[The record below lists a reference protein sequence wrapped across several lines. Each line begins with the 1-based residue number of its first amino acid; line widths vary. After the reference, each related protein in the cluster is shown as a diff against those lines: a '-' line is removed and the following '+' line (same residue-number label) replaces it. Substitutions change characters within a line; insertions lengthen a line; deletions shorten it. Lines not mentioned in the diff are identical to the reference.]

1 MSHALT
7 STPLAGTTA
16 LQNMGERKIAQ
27 GQADKADKLKPIAEE
42 LGCSLAQLALAWCV
56 RNKNV
61 STVITGS
68 TKVHQVSVG
77 PLLWQGC
84 RC

>member
-1 MSHALT
+1 
-7 STPLAGTTA
+7 
-16 LQNMGERKIAQ
+16 MGERKIAQ

-42 LGCSLAQLALAWCV
+42 LSCSLAQLALAWCV

-68 TKVHQVSVG
+68 TKVHQVRG
-77 PLLWQGC
+77 GALLWHGYRVVQGC
-84 RC
+84 AGGGGCMRCGTSL